1 MSQIQAEQEEKI
13 EVKTKDGSIR
23 LIGFVILFLTF
34 GVFGTW
40 SYFAPIDSAA
50 LAPGYV
56 TVKNNSK
63 TLQHLEGG
71 IIKSLFVS
79 EGSKVKAN
87 DVLIKLDDTQIRS
100 QKEIVFGQYLS
111 SKILESR
118 LVAEQKKAAKVSYP
132 DELLSNADI
141 RVKDAVRTQDD
152 IFTARKQ
159 TTQGERSVLLQ
170 RIEQLH
176 SKKLGLAA
184 QKQSNEQLGDSYSE
198 EIDELKGLLSE
209 GFADK
214 QHLRERQRQ
223 YTNVQGTIAELAA
236 ELATIDIQIGETK
249 LQIIQLGKEQDEEVA
264 NLLGQVQVELFDL
277 AEKLT
282 AIEDRLQRT
291 SVRAPVTGTVISL
304 AVHTEGGVVAPGS
317 PILDIVPEGEELT
330 ITAQVSP
337 IDIDRVYAGL
347 EAEIRFSVFNQATTP
362 KLWGHV
368 TTLSAD
374 RLINE
379 QTGMPYYQAQL
390 ELLPESIQAME
401 GLELLPGMP
410 AEVLISTGERTLLQY
425 LAKPVTDAFV
435 RSFLED

>member
-13 EVKTKDGSIR
+13 EVKTKDGSVR
-23 LIGFVILFLTF
+23 LLGFSILFLTF

-56 TVKNNSK
+56 TVKYNSK
-63 TLQHLEGG
+63 TVQHLEGG
-71 IIKSLFVS
+71 IVKKLLVQ
-79 EGSKVKAN
+79 EGNKVTAKEI
-87 DVLIKLDDTQIRS
+87 LIELDDTQIRS

-118 LVAEQKKAAKVSYP
+118 LLAEQKKLNNVVYP
-132 DELLSNADI
+132 EELLINSDS
-141 RVKDAVRTQDD
+141 RVKEAVKTQND
-152 IFTARKQ
+152 IFTARSQ
-159 TTQGERSVLLQ
+159 TNKGERSVLKQ
-170 RIEQLH
+170 RIGQLN
-176 SKKLGLAA
+176 SKISGLNA
-184 QKQSNEQLGDSYSE
+184 QKKSNEQLETSFLE
-198 EIDELKGLLSE
+198 EIEELKDLLTE

-223 YTNVQGTIAELAA
+223 YTNVQGTIAELTA
-236 ELATIDIQIGETK
+236 ELATINIQIGETK

-264 NLLGQVQVELFDL
+264 NLLGKVQVELFDL
-277 AEKLT
+277 TEKLT
-282 AIEDRLQRT
+282 ATEDRLKRT
-291 SVRAPVTGTVISL
+291 LIRSPVTGTVIGL

-317 PILDIVPEGEELT
+317 AILDVVPDGEELT
-330 ITAQVSP
+330 VTAQVSP
-337 IDIDRVYAGL
+337 MDIDRVYAGL
-347 EAEIRFSVFNQATTP
+347 EAEIRFSVFNQSTTP
-362 KLWGHV
+362 KLFGKV
-368 TTLSAD
+368 INLSPD

-390 ELLPESIQAME
+390 ELLPESVKE
-401 GLELLPGMP
+401 LVGLELLPGMP

-425 LAKPVTDAFV
+425 LSKPITDAFV

>member
-1 MSQIQAEQEEKI
+1 MSQIEAEQEEKI
-13 EVKTKDGSIR
+13 ELKTKDGTIR
-23 LIGFVILFLTF
+23 WLGFIILFLTF

-56 TVKNNSK
+56 TVKYNSK
-63 TLQHLEGG
+63 TVQHLEGG
-71 IIKSLFVS
+71 IIKKLLVQ
-79 EGSKVKAN
+79 EGSKVQEN
-87 DVLIKLDDTQIRS
+87 EIIIELDNTQIRS

-118 LVAEQKKAAKVSYP
+118 LLAEQKKLSTVIYP
-132 DELLSNADI
+132 EELLMNSD
-141 RVKDAVRTQDD
+141 VRIKEAIKTQDD
-152 IFTARKQ
+152 IFSARKQ
-159 TTQGERSVLLQ
+159 TNEGERSVLKQ
-170 RIEQLH
+170 RIGQLN
-176 SKKLGLAA
+176 SKILGLQA
-184 QKQSNEQLGDSYSE
+184 QKNSNEKLEISFLE
-198 EIDELKGLLSE
+198 EIEELKDLLIE

-223 YTNVQGTIAELAA
+223 YTNVQGTIAELSA
-236 ELATIDIQIGETK
+236 ELATINIQIGETK

-264 NLLGQVQVELFDL
+264 NLLAKVQVELFDL
-277 AEKLT
+277 TEKLT
-282 AIEDRLQRT
+282 ATEDRLERT
-291 SVRAPVTGTVISL
+291 LIRSPVSGTVIGL
-304 AVHTEGGVVAPGS
+304 AVHTEGGVVAPGAT
-317 PILDIVPEGEELT
+317 ILDIVPDGEELT
-330 ITAQVSP
+330 VTAQVSP
-337 IDIDRVYAGL
+337 MDIDRVYAGL

-362 KLWGHV
+362 KLYGKV
-368 TTLSAD
+368 INLSPD

-390 ELLPESIQAME
+390 ELLPESIKDLV